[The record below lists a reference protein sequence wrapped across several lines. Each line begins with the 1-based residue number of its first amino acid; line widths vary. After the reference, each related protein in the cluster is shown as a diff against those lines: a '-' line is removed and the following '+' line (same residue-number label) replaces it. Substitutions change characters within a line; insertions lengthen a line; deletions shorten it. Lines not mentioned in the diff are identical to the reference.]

1 MAMMDKRLVFIDT
14 VAERLKEKSDY
25 IEQFKENKE
34 LNNHSLRAQRSCK
47 AQLIHRAE

>member
-1 MAMMDKRLVFIDT
+1 MWKGAYDDLHRQYMAMMDNRLVFIDT

-34 LNNHSLRAQRSCK
+34 LNNHSLRA
-47 AQLIHRAE
+47 